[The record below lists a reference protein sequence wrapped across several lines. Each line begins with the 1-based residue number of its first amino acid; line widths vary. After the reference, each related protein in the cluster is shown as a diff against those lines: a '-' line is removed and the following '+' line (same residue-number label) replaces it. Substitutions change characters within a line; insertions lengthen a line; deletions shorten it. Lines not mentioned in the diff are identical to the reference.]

1 MVSNVL
7 SIIIGVIIIF
17 ILIVYGVIPLIE
29 SLVSLHETELEKM
42 KDSVLKLI
50 LVVIIIVMIG
60 FLVTYLTM
68 TNLIDFIR
76 VIR

>member
-1 MVSNVL
+1 MSNVL
-7 SIIIGVIIIF
+7 SIIIGVMIIF

-29 SLVSLHETELEKM
+29 SLVSLHETEIEKM

-50 LVVIIIVMIG
+50 LVVLIIVMIG
-60 FLVTYLTM
+60 FLITYLTM

>member
-1 MVSNVL
+1 MSNVL
-7 SIIIGVIIIF
+7 SIIIGVMIIF

-50 LVVIIIVMIG
+50 LVVLIIVMIG
-60 FLVTYLTM
+60 FIITYLTM

>member
-1 MVSNVL
+1 MSNVI

-42 KDSVLKLI
+42 RDSVLKLI

-68 TNLIDFIR
+68 TNLIDFIK